1 MLISTFTDH
10 FALNLKKKTPISK
23 TLQIN
28 INPSLASILY
38 PFQNPTNKREQN
50 FNLSLIQSQIKHILL
65 VIIIMLMTW
74 T

>member
-10 FALNLKKKTPISK
+10 YALNKKYQIAK

-28 INPSLASILY
+28 INPSLVSILN
-38 PFQNPTNKREQN
+38 PFKNPSNKREQS

-65 VIIIMLMTW
+65 VIMLMTS